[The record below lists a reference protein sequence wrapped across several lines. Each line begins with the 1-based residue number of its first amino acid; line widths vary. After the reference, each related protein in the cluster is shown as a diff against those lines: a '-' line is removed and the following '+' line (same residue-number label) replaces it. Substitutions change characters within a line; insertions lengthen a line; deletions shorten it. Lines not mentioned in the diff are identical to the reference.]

1 MTTIVIAEDH
11 RILRELLGRFLRET
25 DDTEVVAEAEDGL
38 EALRCVQDYH
48 PDLVLL
54 DLSMPKMDGLAV
66 LRKIKRRNPDTRVL
80 VLTMHDSR
88 DYISEALQAGADGY
102 CLKEDLGSQEL
113 STAIESVLS
122 GRNYLSPGISEDATQ
137 TYIETMKSQKF
148 RARDFVTQREK
159 EVIKLIGEGYKNK
172 EIADF
177 LSISVKTVEKHRSNI
192 MRKLHV
198 HTASALTAIA
208 IEKGLVGQP
217 ATPMAS
223 VSTVQVKKDA
233 VDEA

>member
-1 MTTIVIAEDH
+1 MAKIVIAEDH
-11 RILRELLGRFLRET
+11 RILRELLARFLS
-25 DDTEVVAEAEDGL
+25 DTNGAEVVAEAEDGL
-38 EALRCVQDYH
+38 DALHCVEELR

-54 DLSMPKMDGLAV
+54 DLSMPKMDGLSV
-66 LRKIKRRNPDTRVL
+66 LRKIKRRSPETRVL

-113 STAIESVLS
+113 TSAIQTVLS
-122 GRNYLSPGISEDATQ
+122 GKNYLSPGISEDATQ
-137 TYIETMKSQKF
+137 TYIQTMKTQKS

-159 EVIKLIGEGYKNK
+159 EIIKLIGEGYKNK
-172 EIADF
+172 EISDF

-208 IEKGLVGQP
+208 IEKGLVGRP
-217 ATPMAS
+217 AKSAALVVAGKEKS
-223 VSTVQVKKDA
+223 H
-233 VDEA
+233 

>member
-1 MTTIVIAEDH
+1 MTKIIIAEDH
-11 RILRELLGRFLRET
+11 RILRELLARFLSERN
-25 DDTEVVAEAEDGL
+25 DTEVVAEAENGL
-38 EALRCVQDYH
+38 EALRCVEEFR

-54 DLSMPKMDGLAV
+54 DLSMPKMDGLSV
-66 LRKIKRRNPDTRVL
+66 LRKIKRRSPETRVL

-88 DYISEALQAGADGY
+88 DYISEALQAGAEGY

-113 STAIESVLS
+113 STAIQSVLS
-122 GRNYLSPGISEDATQ
+122 GKNYLSPGISEDATH
-137 TYIETMKSQKF
+137 TYIQSMKAQKS
-148 RARDFVTQREK
+148 RSRDFVTQREK
-159 EVIKLIGEGYKNK
+159 EIIKLIGEGYKNK

-177 LSISVKTVEKHRSNI
+177 LGISVKTVEKHRSNI

-217 ATPMAS
+217 AKSVAS
-223 VSTVQVKKDA
+223 VFAGKENSN
-233 VDEA
+233 

>member
-1 MTTIVIAEDH
+1 MAKIVIAEDH
-11 RILRELLGRFLRET
+11 RILRELLARFLS
-25 DDTEVVAEAEDGL
+25 DANSTEVVAEAEDGL
-38 EALRCVQDYH
+38 DALRCVEELH

-54 DLSMPKMDGLAV
+54 DLSMPKMDGLSV
-66 LRKIKRRNPDTRVL
+66 LRKIKKRSPETRVL

-113 STAIESVLS
+113 TTAIQTVLS

-137 TYIETMKSQKF
+137 TYIESMKTQKS
-148 RARDFVTQREK
+148 RIGDFVTQREK
-159 EVIKLIGEGYKNK
+159 EIIKLIGEGYKNK
-172 EIADF
+172 EISDF

-217 ATPMAS
+217 ARSAS
-223 VSTVQVKKDA
+223 LMVAGKEK
-233 VDEA
+233 

>member
-1 MTTIVIAEDH
+1 MTKIIIAEDH
-11 RILRELLGRFLRET
+11 RILRELLARFLSERN
-25 DDTEVVAEAEDGL
+25 DTEVVAEAENGL
-38 EALRCVQDYH
+38 EALRCVEEFR

-54 DLSMPKMDGLAV
+54 DLSMPKMDGLSV
-66 LRKIKRRNPDTRVL
+66 LRKIKRRSPETRVL

-88 DYISEALQAGADGY
+88 DYISEALQAGAEGY

-113 STAIESVLS
+113 STAIQSVLS
-122 GRNYLSPGISEDATQ
+122 GKNYLSPGISEDATH
-137 TYIETMKSQKF
+137 TYIQTMKAQKS
-148 RARDFVTQREK
+148 RSRDFVTQREK
-159 EVIKLIGEGYKNK
+159 EIIKLIGEGYKNK

-177 LSISVKTVEKHRSNI
+177 LGISVKTVEKHRSNI

-217 ATPMAS
+217 AKSVAS
-223 VSTVQVKKDA
+223 VFAGKENSN
-233 VDEA
+233 

>member
-1 MTTIVIAEDH
+1 MAKIVIAEDH
-11 RILRELLGRFLRET
+11 RILRELLARFLS
-25 DDTEVVAEAEDGL
+25 DMNSTEVVAEAEDGL
-38 EALRCVQDYH
+38 DALRCVEELH

-54 DLSMPKMDGLAV
+54 DLSMPKMDGLSV
-66 LRKIKRRNPDTRVL
+66 LRKIKKRSPETRVL

-88 DYISEALQAGADGY
+88 DYISDALQAGADGY

-113 STAIESVLS
+113 ETAIQTVLS

-137 TYIETMKSQKF
+137 TYIENMKTQKS
-148 RARDFVTQREK
+148 RVRDFVTQREK
-159 EVIKLIGEGYKNK
+159 EIIKLIGEGYKNK
-172 EIADF
+172 EISDF

-217 ATPMAS
+217 ARSAS
-223 VSTVQVKKDA
+223 LMVAGKEK
-233 VDEA
+233 

>member
-1 MTTIVIAEDH
+1 MAKIVIAEDH
-11 RILRELLGRFLRET
+11 RILRELLAGFLGET
-25 DDTEVVAEAEDGL
+25 KGTEVVGQAEDGL
-38 EALRCVQDYH
+38 EALRCVEDLR

-54 DLSMPKMDGLAV
+54 DLSMPKMDGLSV
-66 LRKIKRRNPDTRVL
+66 LRKIKRRRPETRVL
-80 VLTMHDSR
+80 VLTMHDSK

-113 STAIESVLS
+113 SAAVQTVLS
-122 GRNYLSPGISEDATQ
+122 GKNYLSPGISDDATQ
-137 TYIETMKSQKF
+137 TYIQSMKTQKSGV
-148 RARDFVTQREK
+148 RDFVTQREK
-159 EVIKLIGEGYKNK
+159 EIIKLIGEGYKNK

-217 ATPMAS
+217 AKSAAS
-223 VSTVQVKKDA
+223 VLASKEKSS
-233 VDEA
+233 

>member
-1 MTTIVIAEDH
+1 MSKIVIAEDH
-11 RILRELLGRFLRET
+11 RILRELLAGFLGET
-25 DDTEVVAEAEDGL
+25 NGTEVVGQAEDGL
-38 EALRCVQDYH
+38 EALHCVEELR

-54 DLSMPKMDGLAV
+54 DLSMPKMDGLSV
-66 LRKIKRRNPDTRVL
+66 LRKIKRRSPETRVL
-80 VLTMHDSR
+80 VLTMHDSK

-113 STAIESVLS
+113 SAAVQTVLS
-122 GRNYLSPGISEDATQ
+122 GKNYLSPGISDDATQ
-137 TYIETMKSQKF
+137 TYIQSMKTQKSGV
-148 RARDFVTQREK
+148 RDFVTQREK
-159 EVIKLIGEGYKNK
+159 EIIKLIGEGYKNK

-217 ATPMAS
+217 AKSAAS
-223 VSTVQVKKDA
+223 VLASKEKSS
-233 VDEA
+233 

>member
-1 MTTIVIAEDH
+1 MTKIVIAEDH
-11 RILRELLGRFLRET
+11 RILRELLARFLS
-25 DDTEVVAEAEDGL
+25 DANSTEVVAEAEDGL
-38 EALRCVQDYH
+38 DALRCVEELH

-54 DLSMPKMDGLAV
+54 DLSMPKMDGLSV
-66 LRKIKRRNPDTRVL
+66 LRKIKKRSPETRVL

-88 DYISEALQAGADGY
+88 DYISDALQAGADGY

-113 STAIESVLS
+113 ETAIQTVLS

-137 TYIETMKSQKF
+137 TYIENMKTQKS
-148 RARDFVTQREK
+148 RISDFVTQREK
-159 EVIKLIGEGYKNK
+159 EIIKLIGEGYKNK
-172 EIADF
+172 EISDF

-217 ATPMAS
+217 ARS
-223 VSTVQVKKDA
+223 VSLMVAGKEK
-233 VDEA
+233 